1 MLLSLV
7 LIFPSYDADVDN
19 IVESPI
25 TMPQLIDVTRRR
37 KQEEGFGKI
46 YFLYTSCCRDALL
59 VASFKQE
66 GRRRDSRI
74 RKYTNLYPLY
84 FFKLDILNGQR
95 A

>member
-1 MLLSLV
+1 MLLSSF
-7 LIFPSYDADVDN
+7 IDADVDN
-19 IVESPI
+19 IVASPI
-25 TMPQLIDVTRRR
+25 NMPQLIDVTRRR

-46 YFLYTSCCRDALL
+46 MFLYTSCCRDALL

-74 RKYTNLYPLY
+74 RKIHKPLY
-84 FFKLDILNGQR
+84 FFKLDILNGQS